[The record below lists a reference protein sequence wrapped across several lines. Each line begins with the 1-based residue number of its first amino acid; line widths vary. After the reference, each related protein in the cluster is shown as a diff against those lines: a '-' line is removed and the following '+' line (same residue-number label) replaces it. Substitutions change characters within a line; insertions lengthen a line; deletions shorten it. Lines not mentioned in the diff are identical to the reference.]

1 MPSSQGFFPRPRAS
15 PPGLPAGSTPTGIL
29 FSPSRTEPLCPRLSS
44 FLPVARPQG
53 SLWPGQTPPPER
65 RQLSIY
71 RLQVNGG
78 RCGSWGAPRDSSA
91 SASQAFSPCS
101 AQAGF
106 SLACPSVNSA
116 ACTAGPGASMAISC
130 SHLVE
135 MKEGQGLEQQGSG
148 TTRDGGSGH
157 KGGSI
162 ARVMSPE

>member
-1 MPSSQGFFPRPRAS
+1 MPSSQGVFPRPRAS

-65 RQLSIY
+65 RRLSIY
-71 RLQVNGG
+71 RLQV
-78 RCGSWGAPRDSSA
+78 CQLGSAPRFISQRLSSVL
-91 SASQAFSPCS
+91 PVLCP
-101 AQAGF
+101 GWF
-106 SLACPSVNSA
+106 SLARPSVNSA
-116 ACTAGPGASMAISC
+116 ACTAGPAASMAISC

-135 MKEGQGLEQQGSG
+135 MKEGQGLEQRGSG

-157 KGGSI
+157 EGGSI